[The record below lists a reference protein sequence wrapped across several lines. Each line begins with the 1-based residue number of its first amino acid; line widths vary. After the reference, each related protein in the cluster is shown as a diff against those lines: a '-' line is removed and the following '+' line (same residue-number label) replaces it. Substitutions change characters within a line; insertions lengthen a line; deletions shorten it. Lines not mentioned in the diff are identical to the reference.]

1 MHTTTRLTWCLLVAG
16 SAMAVACAATAGSS
30 SRPPAEEETSAQP
43 TESVF
48 PLLERQLPNVP
59 GESLT
64 SVIVDFPPGARA
76 VPHRHGDAFVYAY
89 VLDGSVR
96 SRLAGSPAHT
106 YYEGQDWVE
115 NPGAHHLLTENTSRT
130 ETARL
135 LVVFVDD
142 TGAELKVDD
151 PPGRAFTH

>member
-1 MHTTTRLTWCLLVAG
+1 MTSIRLTWCLLAAG
-16 SAMAVACAATAGSS
+16 SVMAVACAATAGSS
-30 SRPPAEEETSAQP
+30 SRPPAEVMSAQP

-48 PLLERQLPNVP
+48 PRLERPLPNAP
-59 GESLT
+59 GKSLT
-64 SVIVDFPPGARA
+64 SMIVDFPPGARA

-96 SRLAGSPAHT
+96 SRIAGSPAHT

-130 ETARL
+130 ESARL
-135 LVVFVDD
+135 LVVFVAD

-151 PPGRAFTH
+151 PPSRASTR